1 MSKNKSNKK
10 SGTGKIIFFIFLILI
25 AAAIVIFII
34 RRPANISKDVI
45 SPEIGDISTYYSF
58 SGSIEAKNREVVFA
72 DQALQINEWLVK
84 KGDTVKAGD
93 LLYKTKFGAEK
104 KAGIDG
110 EILDI
115 NADINEQIM
124 PGAKLLEIVDYS
136 KYLLSIKVD
145 EYDFTAIKPGEKATV
160 KINALSGDFEG
171 TVEEISKEGVYMNG
185 VTFFQA
191 TISIP
196 ANEQIHVGMS
206 AEARVLNQEVKS
218 AMLLPIESVL
228 FDAANKP
235 YVNVSVNKASV
246 RKDLVLGIT
255 DGVNVEVK
263 SGVVSTDKIIV
274 KKENTLQNFRPGR
287 NVE

>member
-1 MSKNKSNKK
+1 MSKNKSKK
-10 SGTGKIIFFIFLILI
+10 KYGKRIFFTFLILI
-25 AAAIVIFII
+25 VAAIAIFIV
-34 RRPANISKDVI
+34 RRPANIIKDVI
-45 SPEIGDISTYYSF
+45 SPEKGDISTYYSF
-58 SGSIEAKNREVVFA
+58 SGSIEAKNREVIFA

-145 EYDFTAIKPGEKATV
+145 EYDFTAIKVGEKAAV
-160 KINALSGDFEG
+160 KINALSGDFTG
-171 TVEEISKEGVYMNG
+171 TVEEISKEGIYMNG

-196 ANEQIHVGMS
+196 ANKQIHVGMS
-206 AEARVLNQEVKS
+206 AEARVLNQEVKNVL
-218 AMLLPIESVL
+218 LLPIESVL

-235 YVNVSVNKASV
+235 YVNTSVNNASV

-263 SGVVSTDKIIV
+263 SGVASTDKIIV
-274 KKENTLQNFRPGR
+274 KKVNTLQNFRPGR